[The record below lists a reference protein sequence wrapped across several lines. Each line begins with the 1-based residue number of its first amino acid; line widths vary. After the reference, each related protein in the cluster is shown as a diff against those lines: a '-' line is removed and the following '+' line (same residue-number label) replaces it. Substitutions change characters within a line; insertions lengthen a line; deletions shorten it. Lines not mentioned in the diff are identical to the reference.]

1 MFAYYLDL
9 AWRSLKRTLVLTGL
23 MVLAIGLG
31 IGASMTML
39 TVLHVMTADPLP
51 GRSAHLYKPYVDPLP
66 LKFTTDP
73 LGTDPRN
80 NLTWPDSMALLHAR
94 RAVRQAAMAGGTLL
108 VWPRRT
114 DLQPFYVDD
123 RYTTPDFFAMFG
135 VPFIAGSGWNAAEET
150 ANAHASVPCNC
161 AFMIVQRMQRVSV
174 PTGIDED
181 ALSVIRSSGIGKD
194 ANPWARHQAD
204 VAALRTIPGVESAVA
219 VSYSLPLDR
228 DQSSYTT
235 CPTREALDRVIA
247 AISVK
252 GTGCLQPSVFDG
264 SPRLVKTLGLRL
276 VAGRDFRSD
285 EYVSGDDPPAA
296 IIPQIRAQYFERDRT
311 MIGLL
316 IASALGLLFVTALG
330 IAGLANFWVGQRNC
344 SIGIR
349 RAVGATRVDILR
361 YFLTENFVIVTGG
374 VVLGAILAVSLNL
387 LLMQHHEL
395 PRLPLWYLAVGA
407 IALWFL
413 GQLSVLARA
422 LRASRVPPVVATR
435 SV

>member
-94 RAVRQAAMAGGTLL
+94 RAV
-108 VWPRRT
+108 
-114 DLQPFYVDD
+114 
-123 RYTTPDFFAMFG
+123 
-135 VPFIAGSGWNAAEET
+135 
-150 ANAHASVPCNC
+150 
-161 AFMIVQRMQRVSV
+161 
-174 PTGIDED
+174 
-181 ALSVIRSSGIGKD
+181 
-194 ANPWARHQAD
+194 
-204 VAALRTIPGVESAVA
+204 RTIPGVESAVA

-330 IAGLANFWVGQRNC
+330 IAGLANFWVGQRTC

-374 VVLGAILAVSLNL
+374 VVLGAILAVGLNL

-413 GQLSVLARA
+413 GQLSVLA
-422 LRASRVPPVVATR
+422 TR